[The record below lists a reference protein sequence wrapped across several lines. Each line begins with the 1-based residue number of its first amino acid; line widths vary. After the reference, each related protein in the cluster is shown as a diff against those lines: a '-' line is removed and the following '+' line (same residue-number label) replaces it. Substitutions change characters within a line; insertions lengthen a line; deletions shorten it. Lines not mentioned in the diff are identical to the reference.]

1 MPISSKR
8 IVSYIND
15 NNKPF
20 TTQGIAKALLS
31 PPIKEKKSKA
41 GKKKKG
47 GSRESEAFSK
57 IKTVIHAFVS
67 IGYLEEKRKTYVKN
81 NRFKLSGKVILNS
94 TGSGILKTDDGDEI
108 IIAKEF
114 VNKARN
120 NDRAEAKLIDFRG
133 GVYYGEIIKISER
146 KREQYFAK
154 VTHGS
159 GKYIRFKLLDSYGD
173 TEACAASSEEG
184 QNAEFAIVR
193 LTDNYMSGIQV
204 CEVEKFFSSYEE
216 YDVKRIVA
224 KHSLPGEHKEYAELK
239 DIEKKTARAE
249 LRNRKNYTKLF
260 TITIDGER
268 AKDFDDAVSLEITGS
283 GYTLYVHIADVSSY
297 VKKGSELD
305 KEAFKRGTSYYLGNS
320 VISMLPE
327 LLSNDLCSLKEGVER
342 LTLSVE
348 IIFDKNGNETGHEF
362 YRGIIKVDKRM
373 TYISTDK
380 ILNEN
385 EKPKDKKN
393 ARLRAV
399 LSQMYGLA
407 EILKQNRI
415 KRGRVDLNLPDHEL
429 IYNDEGLEDI
439 EFASRLKSHLMI
451 EEFMLSANE
460 VVSRALT
467 EKNIPALYRV
477 HENISEEKMLT
488 LRNFLGT
495 LGISLK
501 QTKNIGLALQRVIDN
516 VKGREY
522 EKVVNFII
530 LKSFMQAY
538 YGADPLG
545 HFGLGFTDYTHF
557 TSPIRRYPDLIV
569 HRCLKSLI
577 DKSLPPYQNDEL
589 DLIGEKSSEMER
601 IAQNAERDLFKLISC
616 RYMQDKTGEV
626 FDAVVSGI
634 SRAGFFVAL
643 IDKPI
648 EGMVPLRF
656 LTDDYYL
663 VMEDEYTVVGRRLGK
678 RYRIGDR
685 LRVRLKEVFYET
697 MRIDFEVETNEIHS
711 SASHKQRRSLRS
723 HDRNRRR

>member
-15 NNKPF
+15 NNISF
-20 TTQGIAKALLS
+20 TTGGIAKALLS
-31 PPIKEKKSKA
+31 PPVKEKKSKP
-41 GKKKKG
+41 GKKKKKG
-47 GSRESEAFSK
+47 VSRESEAFLK
-57 IKTVIHAFVS
+57 VNIVLNALVAV
-67 IGYLEEKRKTYVKN
+67 GCLEKKRKTYVKN
-81 NRFKLSGKVILNS
+81 RSFKLTGKLILNS
-94 TGSGILKTDDGDEI
+94 SGNGVLKTDDGDEI

-120 NDRAEAKLIDFRG
+120 NDKVEGKLIDFRD
-133 GVYYGEIIKISER
+133 GVYSGEITRISEK
-146 KREQYFAK
+146 KREKYFAK
-154 VTHGS
+154 VTARS
-159 GKYIRFKLLDSYGD
+159 DKYIYFKLLDSYGD
-173 TEACAASSEEG
+173 MDVCAKSSKEG
-184 QNAEFAIVR
+184 ESAEFAIVM
-193 LTDNYMSGIQV
+193 LTDNYISGKQE
-204 CEVEKFFSSYEE
+204 CKVEQFFSSDDK
-216 YDVKRIVA
+216 YDVERIIA
-224 KHSLPGEHKEYAELK
+224 KHSLPGEHKEYAELE
-239 DIEKKTARAE
+239 DIQKKVAHAE
-249 LRNRKNYTKLF
+249 SGNRKDYTKLF

-268 AKDFDDAVSLEITGS
+268 AKDFDDAVSIESSIS
-283 GYTLYVHIADVSSY
+283 GYTLYIHIADVSSF

-320 VISMLPE
+320 VIPMLPE
-327 LLSNDLCSLKEGVER
+327 LLSNDLCSLKEGVQR

-348 IIFDKNGNETGHEF
+348 IMFDKNGNEIRHNF

-373 TYISTDK
+373 TYVSADK
-380 ILNEN
+380 AID
-385 EKPKDKKN
+385 EKGRVWDKKK
-393 ARLRAV
+393 ARIHAV

-429 IYNDEGLEDI
+429 IYDDEGLKDI
-439 EFASRLKSHLMI
+439 EFASRLRSHLVI

-467 EKNIPALYRV
+467 ENSIPALYRV
-477 HENISEEKMLT
+477 HENISEEKMLS

-501 QTKNIGLALQRVIDN
+501 QTKNIGVSLQRVIDN

-522 EKVVNFII
+522 EKVVNFIV

-545 HFGLGFTDYTHF
+545 HFGLGFADYTHF

-577 DKSLPPYQNDEL
+577 DKKHSPYETSEL
-589 DLIGEKSSEMER
+589 ERIGEQSSEMER
-601 IAQNAERDLFKLISC
+601 VAQNAERDLFKLISC
-616 RYMQDKTGEV
+616 RYMQDKIGEV

-634 SRAGFFVAL
+634 GRAGFFIAL
-643 IDKPI
+643 IDRPI

-663 VMEDEYTVVGRRLGK
+663 VKEDEYTVIGRRLGK

-697 MRIDFEVETNEIHS
+697 MRVDFNVETG
-711 SASHKQRRSLRS
+711 KMRK
-723 HDRNRRR
+723 